1 MKTKYA
7 FIRTSLL
14 AAFFLVSCEKVV
26 YVDLSGNESRLV
38 LNGLIT
44 PGYGLWL
51 NVSRSVEATQLPS
64 RSYVPVT
71 NATVDYYRENVLVA
85 SIVENTAG
93 NYYENA
99 FMPQP
104 NERYRIVVNTPG
116 LPEASTWVTV
126 PVPVEIQDFDTSTVV
141 RYSQP
146 GTQVNAEVDF
156 FASFSIADPDSVSNY
171 YMLGVYYLDAGEY
184 KPVRAESEDMVVNIY
199 ILDGLEVLAWND
211 RDFNGQTKRF
221 NVSFTMWKTAG
232 FETGVQ
238 LILYSIEEE
247 YFKYLKTHAQNF
259 TVLNDDPLLH
269 EAVRVSSNITGGYGI
284 FAAYSTSWVYFDYVF

>member
-1 MKTKYA
+1 MKTKHA
-7 FIRTSLL
+7 FIWTSLA
-14 AAFFLVSCEKVV
+14 AAFFLASCEKTM
-26 YVDLSGNESRLV
+26 YFDLSGNESRLV
-38 LNGLIT
+38 LNGLLT

-51 NVSRSVEATQLPS
+51 NVSRSVEATRLPS

-71 NATVDYYRENVLVA
+71 TATVDYYREDVLVA

-116 LPEASTWVTV
+116 LPEASTTVTV
-126 PVPVEIQDFDTSTVV
+126 PVPVDILDFDTSTVV

-171 YMLGVYYLDAGEY
+171 YMLGVYHTYGGEVV
-184 KPVRAESEDMVVNIY
+184 PVRAESEDMAINIY

-211 RDFNGQTKRF
+211 RDFNGEEKQFT
-221 NVSFTMWKTAG
+221 VSFKIVRPAG
-232 FETGVQ
+232 LATQVRF
-238 LILYSIEEE
+238 ILYSIGED

-284 FAAYSTSWVYFDYVF
+284 VAAVSTSWVYFDYVF